1 MKKLLGIATLAAL
14 LMAPAFAV
22 AEKTQISVSLQVDG
36 MTCTGCVAAVKGALM
51 KVDGVKTA
59 QVSLERNEA
68 VVEYDP
74 AKTSPDALAK
84 AVTKAGYKAS
94 VKGAGK

>member
-1 MKKLLGIATLAAL
+1 MKNLLGIAALIGL
-14 LMAPAFAV
+14 LMTPAFAS
-22 AEKTQISVSLQVDG
+22 AEQTQLVVTLQVNG
-36 MTCTGCVAAVKGALM
+36 MTCAGCVAAVKGALM

-84 AVTKAGYKAS
+84 AVTKAGYKAG
-94 VKGAGK
+94 VKGTGK